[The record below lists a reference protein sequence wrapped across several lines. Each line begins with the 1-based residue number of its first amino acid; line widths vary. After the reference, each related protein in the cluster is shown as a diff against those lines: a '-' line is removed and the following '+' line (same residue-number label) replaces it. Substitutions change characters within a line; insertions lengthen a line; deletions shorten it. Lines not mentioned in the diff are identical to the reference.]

1 VKLTNNASLP
11 SPLIAAIS
19 NDSYD
24 RGECDFTV
32 TELLQPPRARA
43 LTRQHE
49 NEIEEDASDL
59 IWRLIGQIGHSILER
74 AADPA
79 YSEHRFFGKV
89 AGKIVSGRADLH
101 FDGGYYHLWDY
112 KFTSAYA
119 AKSGMKDEW
128 TQQINMLRWL
138 AISHLKSAMFAPY
151 ITSAN
156 QISKGSICA
165 IYRDWS
171 KPKASREQ
179 DYPQHGVQVLPVNL
193 WPLPQTLKFMEGRVR
208 AHVDAERELP
218 LCTDEERWATQEK
231 WAVKKKGNKRAERLF
246 DNEQTAI
253 FAAKQWNMEVE
264 HRPKEFKR
272 CAIYCRAYPFC
283 TQSNPNLMEHEI

>member
-1 VKLTNNASLP
+1 MKITNTANLP
-11 SPLIAAIS
+11 SPLVAAIS

-49 NEIEEDASDL
+49 DEIEEDASDL

-79 YSEHRFFGKV
+79 YSERRFFGWI

-101 FDGGYYHLWDY
+101 FDGGFFHLWDY
-112 KFTSAYA
+112 KFTSVYA
-119 AKSGMKDEW
+119 AKNGMKPEW
-128 TQQINMLRWL
+128 EQQINMLRWL
-138 AISHLKSAMFAPY
+138 AHDEMWRRGRKSDMFP
-151 ITSAN
+151 IE
-156 QISKGSICA
+156 KGSICA

-171 KPKASREQ
+171 KPKAAREQ

-193 WPLPQTLKFMEGRVR
+193 WAYDDTLKFMKGRVR
-208 AHVDAERELP
+208 AHLAAETKLP

-246 DNEQTAI
+246 DNEQTAV
-253 FAAKQWNMEVE
+253 FAANPWNMEVE

-272 CAIYCRAYPFC
+272 CALYCRAYPFC
-283 TQSNPNLMEHEI
+283 KQANPNLMEESI